1 MTDSIAKSA
10 DPVNKSYRVGAGLFS
25 GGAAMTFPI
34 AGAICNLLRE
44 YGHSIPDSLENAWIE
59 VIVIG
64 LGLLS
69 TAYSFW
75 SKMREKQPANQEK
88 KDKAE

>member
-1 MTDSIAKSA
+1 M
-10 DPVNKSYRVGAGLFS
+10 DPVNKSYRVGAGIMS

-34 AGAICNLLRE
+34 IGAMCNLLRQ
-44 YGHSIPDSLENAWIE
+44 YGYDIPTGLETAWVE

-69 TAYSFW
+69 TGYSFW
-75 SKMREKQPANQEK
+75 SKMREGAASEK
-88 KDKAE
+88 KGE

>member
-1 MTDSIAKSA
+1 M
-10 DPVNKSYRVGAGLFS
+10 DPVNKSYRVGAGLMS

-34 AGAICNLLRE
+34 IGAVCNLLRQ
-44 YGHSIPDSLENAWIE
+44 YGYDIPVGMETAWVE

-69 TAYSFW
+69 SGYSFW
-75 SKMREKQPANQEK
+75 SKMRQSAENK
-88 KDKAE
+88 KGGE